1 MDKEIVT
8 RVVGPGEL
16 VILILTVLDEFN
28 SLTRTVRTTIIQK
41 GCPLRILNAQG
52 SLKRLGQIIG
62 NIAAKTFF

>member
-16 VILILTVLDEFN
+16 VVLILTVLDEFN
-28 SLTRTVRTTIIQK
+28 SLTRTVRTTIVQK

-52 SLKRLGQIIG
+52 LPQALG
-62 NIAAKTFF
+62 KL